1 MILSQP
7 LFSLPEEGR
16 EAKARLKALILPNP
30 CFSLPEEERLAMASS
45 PFLQQQQHLGLAAL
59 IASVAAVLLG
69 YGTIRWWK
77 SGIEGIDGP
86 EDQEAVSSS
95 AAAMV
100 ESFRAV
106 CEGLGPWGLPLY
118 VLFHALLISF
128 CLPYALIL
136 EAGAAYLFGFLR
148 GIVCVFCAKVL
159 AASLSFWIGRYSKW
173 PQNPAFL
180 GLSVSFSVSVL
191 FLSLDFRKKLAD

>member
-1 MILSQP
+1 
-7 LFSLPEEGR
+7 
-16 EAKARLKALILPNP
+16 
-30 CFSLPEEERLAMASS
+30 MASS
-45 PFLQQQQHLGLAAL
+45 PLLQQQHLGLASL
-59 IASVAAVLLG
+59 IALVAAVLLG

-77 SGIEGIDGP
+77 SGMEGIHEP
-86 EDQEAVSSS
+86 QDQEAVSSS

-148 GIVCVFCAKVL
+148 GILCVFCAKVL
-159 AASLSFWIGRYSKW
+159 AASLSFWIGRYSIT
-173 PQNPAFL
+173 PNPC
-180 GLSVSFSVSVL
+180 LSKPFCFCFCFV
-191 FLSLDFRKKLAD
+191 LSLDFVRNSRIEAISIE